1 VLRSKLQSPTDQ
13 QLHHRQQQE
22 HIDLALIRRN
32 KIPKLKVEGRFW
44 IDDER
49 VDRIDGEIK
58 KLTVAVVENS
68 IHEKAITCFGR
79 GRCELSRNWKE
90 D

>member
-49 VDRIDGEIK
+49 VDRIDGEK
-58 KLTVAVVENS
+58 
-68 IHEKAITCFGR
+68 
-79 GRCELSRNWKE
+79 
-90 D
+90 